1 MTKPEIFLS
10 YAWGGE
16 SEQIVNDLDAAFQ
29 QKGILL
35 IRDKRDLGFTGM
47 ISGFMQRIGVGKAV
61 VTVISDKYLKSPYC
75 MFELLE
81 IYRNLNFQ
89 KRIFPIVLEDADIFN
104 YTKRLQYL
112 EYWQDKKKEL
122 DQAIQKFGGDA
133 ITVIGEDYK
142 IYRKIF
148 DNYGEIV
155 NILKYINSLTPEMHR
170 ADNFSILIDAV
181 AKLIDE
187 DKTTN
192 EVGIEPINW
201 NFIVKTITNQKC
213 VLFLGPELFRTDD
226 NSKSKQQLFFENM
239 ARENRERILSYN
251 PDGFFLFSSSE
262 EKTIV
267 YRKIIDFFE
276 GQTNEDIIQK
286 IAEIP
291 AHLVVSINPDNALK
305 NYFVKHNHPHS
316 FEFFDKNQKKD
327 IAVAPTK
334 EKPLFY
340 NLFGSIKNLETLILT
355 HDNLFEYF
363 KAVMGNNVLPLE
375 LRTALESATNYIF
388 LGFQFDKWYVQL
400 ILSLLKLHDKNY
412 HFMRYALENSM
423 SNDTKS
429 LCKDHF
435 KIQFIGA
442 DNQAFLNT
450 LHEKC
455 KQAGILRDFN
465 MQGVDDSDNEEINDL
480 KQKIVREY
488 SLLKDVEQK
497 KESEKSPLVIYEYE
511 EEMEEINKRIAQYEK
526 ALESNYQMQL

>member
-1 MTKPEIFLS
+1 
-10 YAWGGE
+10 
-16 SEQIVNDLDAAFQ
+16 
-29 QKGILL
+29 
-35 IRDKRDLGFTGM
+35 
-47 ISGFMQRIGVGKAV
+47 
-61 VTVISDKYLKSPYC
+61 
-75 MFELLE
+75 
-81 IYRNLNFQ
+81 
-89 KRIFPIVLEDADIFN
+89 
-104 YTKRLQYL
+104 
-112 EYWQDKKKEL
+112 
-122 DQAIQKFGGDA
+122 
-133 ITVIGEDYK
+133 
-142 IYRKIF
+142 
-148 DNYGEIV
+148 
-155 NILKYINSLTPEMHR
+155 
-170 ADNFSILIDAV
+170 
-181 AKLIDE
+181 
-187 DKTTN
+187 
-192 EVGIEPINW
+192 
-201 NFIVKTITNQKC
+201 
-213 VLFLGPELFRTDD
+213 
-226 NSKSKQQLFFENM
+226 M

-276 GQTNEDIIQK
+276 GQTIEDIIQK

-327 IAVAPTK
+327 IVAAPTK

-340 NLFGSIKNLETLILT
+340 NLFGSINNLETLILT
-355 HDNLFEYF
+355 HYDLFEYF

-388 LGFQFDKWYVQL
+388 FGFQFDKWYVQL
-400 ILSLLKLHDKNY
+400 ILCLLKLHDKNY
-412 HFMRYALENSM
+412 LFMRYALENSM

-442 DNQAFLNT
+442 DNQAFLTT

-465 MQGVDDSDNEEINDL
+465 TQRVEESDNEEINDL
-480 KQKIVREY
+480 KQKIDREY

-497 KESEKSPLVIYEYE
+497 KESEKSPLAIFEYE

>member
-1 MTKPEIFLS
+1 MSKPEIFLS
-10 YAWGGE
+10 YAWEGE
-16 SEQIVNDLDAAFQ
+16 SEQIVNDLDAAFK
-29 QKGILL
+29 QKGIVL
-35 IRDKRDLGFTGM
+35 IRDKRDLGLKGM
-47 ISGFMQRIGVGKAV
+47 ISGFMQRIGEGKAV

-81 IYRNLNFQ
+81 IYRNLNFS
-89 KRIFPIVLEDADIFN
+89 KRIFPIVLHDCNIFDPIP
-104 YTKRLQYL
+104 RLQYHK
-112 EYWQDKKKEL
+112 YWKDKKKEL
-122 DQAIQKFGGDA
+122 DDAFKKFGMEA
-133 ITVIGEDYK
+133 ITVIGDDFK
-142 IYRKIF
+142 IYKKIF
-148 DNYGEIV
+148 DNYGEVV
-155 NILKYINSLTPEMHR
+155 NILKDINSLTLEMHR
-170 ADNFSILIDAV
+170 ADNFSIMIETVGKLIDA
-181 AKLIDE
+181 
-187 DKTTN
+187 DKVKN
-192 EVGIEPINW
+192 EAGIEPINW
-201 NFIVKTITNQKC
+201 NFIVKTLTNQKC

-226 NSKSKQQLFFENM
+226 NSKSKQQLFFEKV
-239 ARENRERILSYN
+239 AKENRERILSYN

-286 IAEIP
+286 IAEVP

-327 IAVAPTK
+327 IAAAPTK

-340 NLFGSIKNLETLILT
+340 NLFGSINNLETLILA
-355 HDNLFEYF
+355 HDDLFEYF
-363 KAVMGNNVLPLE
+363 KAVMGNNVLPIE

-412 HFMRYALENSM
+412 HFMRYALENIM

-435 KIQFIGA
+435 KIQFVGA
-442 DNQAFLNT
+442 DNQAFLTT

-455 KQAGILRDFN
+455 QKAGILRDFN
-465 MQGVDDSDNEEINDL
+465 TFRVEDSDDEEINDL
-480 KQKIVREY
+480 KQKLDREY

-497 KESEKSPLVIYEYE
+497 KESEKSPLAIYEYE
-511 EEMEEINKRIAQYEK
+511 EEMEEINKRVAQYEK
-526 ALESNYQMQL
+526 ALESNYQMRS